1 MLSHLHGQWNQS
13 YKLCSKVLRQ
23 LYKSDLVSE
32 MLNIMAK
39 VSVLVNVKYSI
50 WAQVG
55 ITQNC
60 TFSNVMQRQG
70 QEKDKQAVRREQ
82 RGGGEV
88 PPPPGSFILFLSSPV
103 HPSALLLFFPQLF
116 LWYWQCHSISLSMS
130 LYSLREEDKHIFR
143 KSTKGAYIC
152 YLNNY

>member
-1 MLSHLHGQWNQS
+1 
-13 YKLCSKVLRQ
+13 
-23 LYKSDLVSE
+23 